1 MDQKTLYTRAL
12 SADFLYWLNENKLLK
27 TIKSNPLLNIG
38 MRGNKINIYYRGA
51 KILTITDRIIS
62 NPKKQLIQL
71 DSKYIGTESICP
83 PTLDNIQEY
92 LNEAICAVNNSGKVV
107 AEQEIRQ
114 TIAYANNL
122 SANANDTD
130 YFIVDQE
137 YSAPSSSGKN
147 CKFDMVALR
156 WPSKKK
162 ARRSPNI
169 KDFEIVIFE
178 LKHGINAVGSS
189 SKAQNG
195 KAADLKSHMEDFKSF
210 VSNDSICHQFK
221 HDILSMFRQQ
231 CILEDGF
238 FCSGKMHK
246 YEKIKGL
253 KHIPA
258 FIESLTDSQIERIPV
273 KFGFIISDY
282 KLASTVLTEQLSM
295 FDDDFLFATSS
306 FMGYGLYDAFIIN
319 RNQLNNILSK

>member
-12 SADFLYWLNENKLLK
+12 STDFLHWLNENKLLK

-38 MRGNKINIYYRGA
+38 MRGNKIIIYYRGA

-62 NPKKQLIQL
+62 NPKNQLIQL

-92 LNEAICAVNNSGKVV
+92 LNKAICAVNNSGKVV

-156 WPSKKK
+156 WPSKKE

-189 SKAQNG
+189 SKAQMEKLPISKAIWKILNHSSAMTAYAINSNATFYRCSDNSAFWKMDFSAPG
-195 KAADLKSHMEDFKSF
+195 KCTNTKKSK
-210 VSNDSICHQFK
+210 
-221 HDILSMFRQQ
+221 
-231 CILEDGF
+231 
-238 FCSGKMHK
+238 
-246 YEKIKGL
+246 
-253 KHIPA
+253 A
-258 FIESLTDSQIERIPV
+258 
-273 KFGFIISDY
+273 
-282 KLASTVLTEQLSM
+282 
-295 FDDDFLFATSS
+295 
-306 FMGYGLYDAFIIN
+306 
-319 RNQLNNILSK
+319 